1 MSQQEKILYHLSS
14 GHSITP
20 LEALEKFGCF
30 RLSSV
35 IHRLKKDF
43 DLDIITI
50 MKEKYDEEQ
59 GVKSVNKGGQHE
71 PTREDFIP
79 PIKRRANYTAYRP

>member
-1 MSQQEKILYHLSS
+1 MSQQDRILYHLSS

-20 LEALEKFGCF
+20 LEALELFGCF

-50 MKEKYDEEQ
+50 IREKYDQEEQ
-59 GVKSVNKGGQHE
+59 GVKRYAEYHLRVIGLDLCTKDGYDIG
-71 PTREDFIP
+71 
-79 PIKRRANYTAYRP
+79 KV

>member
-1 MSQQEKILYHLSS
+1 MSQQDRILYHLSS
-14 GHSITP
+14 GHPITP

-50 MKEKYDEEQ
+50 IKEKYDEEQ
-59 GVKSVNKGGQHE
+59 GVKRYAEYHL
-71 PTREDFIP
+71 
-79 PIKRRANYTAYRP
+79 RAIGLDLCTKDGYDIGKV

>member
-1 MSQQEKILYHLSS
+1 MSQQERILYHLSS

-20 LEALEKFGCF
+20 IEALEMFGCF

-50 MKEKYDEEQ
+50 IKEKYDEEQ
-59 GVKSVNKGGQHE
+59 GVKRYAEYHLRVIGLDLCTKDGYDIG
-71 PTREDFIP
+71 
-79 PIKRRANYTAYRP
+79 KV

>member
-1 MSQQEKILYHLSS
+1 MSQQDRILYHLSR
-14 GHSITP
+14 GEPITP
-20 LEALEKFGCF
+20 LTALKEYGCF

-50 MKEKYDEEQ
+50 MHEKYDYKEQ
-59 GVKSVNKGGQHE
+59 GVKRYAEYHL
-71 PTREDFIP
+71 
-79 PIKRRANYTAYRP
+79 RAAGLDLCTKDGYDIGKL